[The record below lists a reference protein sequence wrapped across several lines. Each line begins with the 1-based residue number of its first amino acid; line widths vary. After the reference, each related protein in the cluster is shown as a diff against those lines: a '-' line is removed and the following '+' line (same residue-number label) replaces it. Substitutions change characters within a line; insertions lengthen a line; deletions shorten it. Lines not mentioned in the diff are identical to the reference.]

1 MKQFYKSLSTLLVF
15 IIVSTFWSSAS
26 AVEIDGIYYYL
37 HGNEATVTNKG
48 QNSYGSSY
56 GGYNSYSGTLTIPGT
71 VTYNEK
77 NYTVTSIQE
86 YAFYGCTELT
96 SINIPSSVTSIGL
109 PSSLTDHLNLG
120 DGFTSC
126 SSLKAIIVTP
136 DNLNYST
143 MGGVLFD
150 KDKTTL
156 FACPRA
162 KTGEY
167 IVPSTVKTISDE
179 AFKEC
184 GNITSISIPDDVTSI
199 GFYAFYNCVAL
210 TSINI
215 PTSLT
220 SLGNYAFYGEYSL
233 SSPITIPSGIKEIP
247 YKCFSYCSSLTS
259 ITISEG
265 VEKIGRY
272 AFQGVSAIKNITL
285 PSTLKELG
293 EDCFEYCS
301 NLKTVNIPDGITVI
315 PSWAF
320 SNCGITSVDLPESI
334 QEIGEQAFERC
345 PLSSI
350 KIPKS
355 TTSIGSYAF
364 SDLKGHVYVY
374 NTPSLITIGHPFN
387 ESSFF
392 RIHVY
397 EPLVDAFKEAPYW
410 KDYANYIVGD
420 IPVNPVT
427 NIYLDNKK
435 LAMNTYTEGKLT
447 AIIKPNDA
455 SIKEVIY
462 TSSNQEAVIILDDTG
477 RFMTLDAGTAT
488 ITATALDGSGVKA
501 TCEIIV
507 SDGIIKAESV
517 TLNTTSTNIL
527 LGGTKT
533 LKATVLPDN
542 ATMKS
547 VTWKSSNPNVATVDE
562 NGVVTGVS
570 AGTAT
575 ITATAADGKGAYAEC
590 KINVVHNSIA
600 LTDVSTSYSNDTEA
614 TANTIKYTRTF
625 NSTAWQALY
634 VPFSMK
640 YSDWSK
646 DFEVAAINN
655 VHQYDD
661 DDNGTFDRTV
671 LEIIKV
677 KSGSLKANTPY
688 LIKPKTTGTKTIT
701 INNATLKKTEV
712 NSIYCAS
719 VNTMYT
725 FTGTYSTI
733 SGATMISNG
742 YYGMG
747 GGELVQAEDNT
758 ASLGAF
764 RWYLKIENK
773 EEGSYA
779 PGKIMV
785 LCLDEEIATGIDENV
800 VDVENKVVGIYDAN
814 GRKLNEMRNGLNI
827 VKYSDGST
835 KKIMK

>member
-1 MKQFYKSLSTLLVF
+1 ML
-15 IIVSTFWSSAS
+15 IIVNAFYTSAS

-37 HGNEATVTNKG
+37 NGNEATVTNKYQSYYG
-48 QNSYGSSY
+48 GVDNSYT
-56 GGYNSYSGTLTIPGT
+56 NAYSGTVTIPST
-71 VTYNEK
+71 ITYQGK
-77 NYTVTSIQE
+77 TYTVTSIQK
-86 YAFYGCTELT
+86 YAFLDCTDLKT
-96 SINIPSSVTSIGL
+96 INIPSSVSSI
-109 PSSLTDHLNLG
+109 NLSDNDFYG
-120 DGFTSC
+120 C
-126 SSLKAIIVTP
+126 VSLKAFIVST
-136 DNLNYST
+136 DNPYYSSV
-143 MGGVLFD
+143 GGMLFN
-150 KDKTTL
+150 KDKTIIYR
-156 FACPRA
+156 CPQT
-162 KTGEY
+162 KSGTY
-167 IVPSTVKTISDE
+167 TVPSTVKTIGEFAFYGCEGLTSVSLPNSITSICDE
-179 AFKEC
+179 AFYEC
-184 GNITSISIPDDVTSI
+184 K
-199 GFYAFYNCVAL
+199 AL

-220 SLGNYAFYGEYSL
+220 ELGCDAFHGDYSL
-233 SSPITIPSGIKEIP
+233 SSEITIPSGVKKISSSTF
-247 YKCFSYCSSLTS
+247 YNCSALTS
-259 ITISEG
+259 IKISEG
-265 VEKIGRY
+265 VEEIGVKSFSGCKKI
-272 AFQGVSAIKNITL
+272 KEITL
-285 PSTLKELG
+285 PTTLKKLG
-293 EDCFEYCS
+293 KYCFNNCNS
-301 NLKTVNIPDGITVI
+301 LSFINIPTGIEEI
-315 PSWAF
+315 PDRSF
-320 SNCGITSVDLPESI
+320 YCCNLNSITLPEGLKK
-334 QEIGEQAFERC
+334 IGEAAFYYN
-345 PLSSI
+345 SI
-350 KIPKS
+350 LNIRIPKS
-355 TTSIGSYAF
+355 VTSIDDFALYQS
-364 SDLKGHVYVY
+364 STCNVYVY
-374 NTPSLITIGHPFN
+374 NTPYLITL
-387 ESSFF
+387 SSNNTYYKCPGLK
-392 RIHVY
+392 IHVY
-397 EPLVDAFKEAPYW
+397 TPLAEAFKTTGNW
-410 KDYANYIVGD
+410 KEYASHIVGD
-420 IPVNPVT
+420 IPVDPIT
-427 NIYLDNKK
+427 NITLDKK
-435 LAMNTYTEGKLT
+435 NITIDTYTEGKLT
-447 AIIKPNDA
+447 AMVKPDDATIKD
-455 SIKEVIY
+455 VIY
-462 TSSNQEAVIILDDTG
+462 TSSNEDVVMILDNTG
-477 RFMTLDAGTAT
+477 RFMSLDAGTAT

-501 TCEIIV
+501 TCLV
-507 SDGIIKAESV
+507 MVLDGIIKAESV
-517 TLNTTSTNIL
+517 TLNTTETNIL
-527 LGGTKT
+527 LGSTKT
-533 LKATVLPDN
+533 LKATVLPSN

-547 VTWKSSNPNVATVDE
+547 VTWKSSNPYVATVDE
-562 NGVVTGVS
+562 NGVITGVA

-590 KINVVHNSIA
+590 KVNVIYNSIA
-600 LTDVSTSYSNDTEA
+600 LSDVSSSYSNDTEA
-614 TANTIKYTRTF
+614 TAKTIKYTRTF

-725 FTGTYSTI
+725 FTGTYNTI
-733 SGATMISNG
+733 SGSTMISNG

-779 PGKIMV
+779 PGKITV
-785 LCLDEEIATGIDENV
+785 LCLDDEVATGIDENV